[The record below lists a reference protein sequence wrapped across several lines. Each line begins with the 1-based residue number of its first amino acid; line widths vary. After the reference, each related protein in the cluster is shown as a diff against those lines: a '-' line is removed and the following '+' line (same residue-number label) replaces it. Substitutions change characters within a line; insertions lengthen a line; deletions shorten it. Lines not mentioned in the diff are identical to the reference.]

1 MTKQEKIEQNKSWKN
16 LFKAVYFLISAI
28 ILKFIL
34 LDIYYPKS
42 ELLISKIGI
51 ISGVVVITIGA
62 LILAY
67 DELKKGDYI

>member
-1 MTKQEKIEQNKSWKN
+1 MVENKNKASWKN
-16 LFKAVYFLISAI
+16 LFKAAYFLCSAI
-28 ILKFIL
+28 VLKFVL
-34 LDIYYPKS
+34 LGIYYPKAES
-42 ELLISKIGI
+42 LISKIGI